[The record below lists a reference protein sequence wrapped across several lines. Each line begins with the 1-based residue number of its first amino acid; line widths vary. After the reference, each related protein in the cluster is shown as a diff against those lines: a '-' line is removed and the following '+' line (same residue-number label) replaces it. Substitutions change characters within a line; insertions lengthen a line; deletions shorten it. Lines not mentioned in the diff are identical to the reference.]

1 MAYDIGAS
9 VGITGEAEFKKA
21 IAGINNEF
29 KLLGSEMKLAISGFD
44 KADKSTAALT
54 AQNKVLGKEID
65 SQKTRI
71 SLLTTQYDKQNSGLA
86 TLKTKLDATKAAF
99 AADSAEVAKAQSA
112 YDKQNNAVIKLQT
125 ELNKAA
131 TGLNNMDKALA
142 ANNKS
147 IDLQNSNWT
156 KMGQSLDGIGT
167 KMKTVG
173 AGLSSIG
180 KSLAMTVTAPIVGLG
195 VAAVKM
201 ASDLSENMNKID
213 VAFKDNAQ
221 EVKDWSGTTL
231 SSFGISQGSALE
243 MASLFGDMGTAMGQ
257 STSEASKMSTG
268 LVGLAGD
275 LASFKNIGIAQ
286 AQDALKGIFTG
297 EGESLKSLGIIM
309 QDSTLIAYAQATGQK
324 KLYSEMTQAEKV
336 ALRYAFVMDATK
348 NSQGDFA
355 RTSEGT
361 ANQMRIFGEGM
372 KELGANIGTYLLPVI
387 TPIIAKMTEWVKSFG
402 ALDEGTKKTILVV
415 AGIAA
420 VIGPLLVVTGSLIT
434 AFGTIAGVFSA
445 ASLAIAGAGGGV
457 AALELAF
464 AAVTGPIGLAGLA
477 IGGLVGG
484 GVSLYKHLSADAIP
498 AVQLFGS
505 ETSKATQAA
514 VQGYLDLDTKATQS
528 LMSLNFSGKAV
539 SKETADALTKNFN
552 DMGIQIKAGM
562 DKHYGES
569 LTTMQNFFINSSAL
583 TTQEEAAALAEMATA
598 HESEKARTDQQ
609 EKMLKGILTLAS
621 SERRTLTADEQVQ
634 INAIQ
639 ESMKTNAVKAL
650 SDTEV
655 ESKLILERMKAQAG
669 EITAAQ
675 AAEVA
680 KNSITQKD
688 AAIASA
694 NACYDDTIRT
704 IIKMRDETG
713 VISKEQADTLI
724 LEAGRQ
730 KDETVR
736 LATEMNSEVV
746 DQAKKQAADHVN
758 EVNWETGEIKSKWQ
772 VFGEEVTRRNEEI
785 SINVAG
791 SWNEMNANIGIAFDN
806 IVGGANTSMENLS
819 ATVMN
824 GLDTALNY
832 IIALPDQAW
841 QWGANIIQGI
851 ADGFSSI
858 DIRTPHFKFD
868 VGWRDFGGISLP
880 DPNVSVNWYDQG
892 GVFNSPSI
900 IGIGEK
906 RPDFVGALDDL
917 KYIVRSEIERSGS
930 KGQLAAV
937 GGDIN
942 ITMPGM
948 VIREEADIEKISR
961 KLYMLTRNKSR
972 SMGV

>member
-1 MAYDIGAS
+1 MSESIGP
-9 VGITGEAEFKKA
+9 VIKVTGEQEFKAA

-29 KLLGSEMKLAISGFD
+29 KLLGSEMKLACSQFE

-65 SQKTRI
+65 TAKGKI
-71 SLLTTQYDKQNSGLA
+71 SLLTAQYDKQNGGLA

-99 AADSAEVAKAQSA
+99 SADSVEVAKAQAA
-112 YDKQNNAVIKLQT
+112 YDKQNTAVIKLQT

-131 TGLNNMDKALA
+131 TGLNNMDRALA
-142 ANNKS
+142 ANNS
-147 IDLQNSNWT
+147 NIALQNSNWT
-156 KMGQSLDGIGT
+156 KLGQSLDTIGT

-173 AGLSSIG
+173 AGLSSVG

-213 VAFKDNAQ
+213 VAFKGNAQ

-309 QDSTLIAYAQATGQK
+309 QDSTLIAYAQATGQT

-434 AFGTIAGVFSA
+434 AFGTIAGVFST

-457 AALELAF
+457 AALGLAF
-464 AAVTGPIGLAGLA
+464 TAVTGPIGLAVLA

-484 GVSLYKHLSADAIP
+484 GIALYKNLSAEVIP
-498 AVQLFGS
+498 AVDLFGGQVS
-505 ETSKATQAA
+505 EATQ
-514 VQGYLDLDTKATQS
+514 
-528 LMSLNFSGKAV
+528 KAV
-539 SKETADALTKNFN
+539 TAYMDLNTKVGASLLSFQANNTLITSAIATETVATFAT
-552 DMGIQIKAGM
+552 MGEQIKAGH
-562 DKHYGES
+562 DAHYNEDLAT
-569 LTTMQNFFINSSAL
+569 LTKFYTDQGIINSVDAQDVLSKMQGNHTSEGAELTEYEAQIKLIMDTAANDHRELTQKEVDDIKAIKDKMQGDAITALSA
-583 TTQEEAAALAEMATA
+583 
-598 HESEKARTDQQ
+598 SEK
-609 EKMLKGILTLAS
+609 
-621 SERRTLTADEQVQ
+621 EQKV
-634 INAIQ
+634 
-639 ESMKTNAVKAL
+639 
-650 SDTEV
+650 
-655 ESKLILERMKAQAG
+655 ILERAKLEKTNISTLEAS
-669 EITAAQ
+669 
-675 AAEVA
+675 EVIKQSA
-680 KNSITQKD
+680 KQ
-688 AAIASA
+688 
-694 NACYDDTIRT
+694 
-704 IIKMRDETG
+704 RDET
-713 VISKEQADTLI
+713 IAAANTQK
-724 LEAGRQ
+724 AG
-730 KDETVR
+730 
-736 LATEMNSEVV
+736 VV
-746 DQAKKQAADHVN
+746 DAIARQRAEGVPISDDQAATMIANAENTRSESVRKAEEMHTAVVGELGNQNADVLTKLN
-758 EVNWETGEIKSKWQ
+758 ESDGTVKTWWQDLGGWFANNPIQRYINTISSGYEADPTG
-772 VFGEEVTRRNEEI
+772 VTYP
-785 SINVAG
+785 G
-791 SWNEMNANIGIAFDN
+791 FD
-806 IVGGANTSMENLS
+806 I
-819 ATVMN
+819 
-824 GLDTALNY
+824 
-832 IIALPDQAW
+832 
-841 QWGANIIQGI
+841 
-851 ADGFSSI
+851 
-858 DIRTPHFKFD
+858 
-868 VGWRDFGGISLP
+868 
-880 DPNVSVNWYDQG
+880 G
-892 GVFNSPSI
+892 GVFTRPTI
-900 IGIGEK
+900 IGVGEK
-906 RPDFVGALDDL
+906 RPEFVGALDDL

-930 KGQLAAV
+930 KGQPAAAGV
-937 GGDIN
+937 TVQNMYVRNDQDIKS
-942 ITMPGM
+942 
-948 VIREEADIEKISR
+948 VARELYNLQQQTSR
-961 KLYMLTRNKSR
+961 GRGLVTT
-972 SMGV
+972 